1 MAQRVPPAA
10 ALAIA
15 ARFLNLED
23 WDPLPGM
30 IKRQCPSCRYLF
42 AAPADS
48 DEPRCPDCVADSKP
62 PRPAALS
69 PWKKRA

>member
-42 AAPADS
+42 AAPTASRTVSHRD
-48 DEPRCPDCVADSKP
+48 RQG
-62 PRPAALS
+62 
-69 PWKKRA
+69 

>member
-1 MAQRVPPAA
+1 MAQRVPPAT
-10 ALAIA
+10 ALAVA
-15 ARFLNLED
+15 ARFLNVED

-42 AAPADS
+42 AAPS
-48 DEPRCPDCVADSKP
+48 ISEEPRCPDCVAGSKP
-62 PRPAALS
+62 SRPAGLS